1 MTRKEQ
7 YEIYRNNVVRR
18 IQEIERA
25 INKLEGEYIGLNEA
39 RQILNE
45 ILSDEQE
52 NENEG

>member
-7 YEIYRNNVVRR
+7 CEIYRNNVVRR
-18 IQEIERA
+18 IQEIDRV
-25 INKLEGEYIGLNEA
+25 INKLEGERIGLNEA

-45 ILSDEQE
+45 ILHDESE

>member
-18 IQEIERA
+18 IQEIDRV
-25 INKLEGEYIGLNEA
+25 INKLEGERIGLNEA

-52 NENEG
+52 NEDEG